1 MAPLQKWFARMLPT
15 GSTRGLSG
23 DLSSLL
29 AADPRD
35 TWYNERLRCHRTD
48 ADLVDDPSR
57 LWEAPAMPRGIC
69 GLHSHLTSLASGE
82 RMPCSHL
89 LVVVSGED
97 LEKAAET
104 YGDHWRGD
112 AEAHLVREVL
122 LYFERTGTR
131 PAFPTQLPRI
141 YVVPDGDP
149 ELMKGHRL
157 GLAEGEWVTGTVP
170 NFHHPATDSD
180 VDLAIYVALGEG
192 DFQEV
197 GHLHTDQL
205 LFTVGNH
212 WLDNFRSPEVPGA
225 ALYQLYRNPR
235 GGFVQ
240 VVNPDLS
247 NDFTIEHSTG
257 DEAADVI
264 TVKSKQRGVVARI
277 VLAVRDKTL
286 ELPPGVGS
294 KASEPTDAGKASG
307 STGDSLSLRPV
318 PLPTAATPSGAAASP
333 TIYGQ
338 LTIVPDVM
346 EETYVTLVET
356 GALLQRI
363 HFSKVMEGYDVY
375 LSTTGHL
382 STTPGKSMAIFQV
395 RGQMI
400 QLQVEMPGVTVN
412 GSEIPAGA
420 RVEMSGTAKIAAA
433 GHEVELRTLTHV
445 KAPGWPY
452 LAEIRRTGATTH
464 LGIGSV
470 NRIGRA
476 KNCRI
481 RLPDQHHNENIAW
494 RGGSGARVQARSG
507 EVERSRFHTDSIM
520 VASEHAEV
528 NLQGRPLLKS
538 MARHCYSYVRRGD
551 HIVTLHPTARD
562 PGPREEEIQHGD
574 EILIGNC
581 LFTVRAEASSDLSA
595 SMLSEAAAPQED
607 VLPLPALPNPPRKQE
622 PSPALSISEAPTVG
636 KQGDEEAPPRSP
648 PPSPRFANTKPM
660 AEAPEPGPVAPKPKE
675 GEPEPAPT
683 TPSASNTDPG
693 TAAVVVWVDEEDL
706 ETHLAQPAHVIHL
719 GWMVAGTSVLGNH
732 MNADLILPELRM
744 EERQQGSAKEY
755 ARLVVKGRRGSITL
769 LDTGETNLRVGEEDA
784 TETDTLEDIHLEVL
798 RRDADGEV
806 DFTVGMHLEIVL
818 GLPNPRG
825 RLLLVDREDPLC
837 AAMLTQGV
845 PEERTGALHLGHMRC
860 RAKLSDGVVV
870 LEDYMESRQTDYGG
884 LLPFYMAKE
893 GASFVTVPRSGQ
905 PLSLASGDRLL
916 VGGALYRITV
926 GA

>member
-1 MAPLQKWFARMLPT
+1 
-15 GSTRGLSG
+15 
-23 DLSSLL
+23 
-29 AADPRD
+29 
-35 TWYNERLRCHRTD
+35 
-48 ADLVDDPSR
+48 
-57 LWEAPAMPRGIC
+57 
-69 GLHSHLTSLASGE
+69 
-82 RMPCSHL
+82 MPCSHL
-89 LVVVSGED
+89 LVVVSDED

-112 AEAHLVREVL
+112 AEAHMMREVRQ
-122 LYFERTGTR
+122 YFERTGTR
-131 PAFPTQLPRI
+131 PACPTQLPRI

-149 ELMKGHRL
+149 DLMNGHRL
-157 GLAEGEWVTGTVP
+157 GLVEGEWVTGTVP
-170 NFHHPATDSD
+170 NFHQPATDSD
-180 VDLAIYVALGEG
+180 VDLAIYVALADGE
-192 DFQEV
+192 FQEV
-197 GHLHTDQL
+197 GQLYTDQL

-212 WLDNFRSPEVPGA
+212 WLDNFRSQEVPGA
-225 ALYQLYRNPR
+225 ALYQLYRNPS
-235 GGFVQ
+235 GGYVQ

-247 NDFTIEHSTG
+247 NDFTIEHNTG

-264 TVKSKQRGVVARI
+264 TVRRKQQGVVARI

-294 KASEPTDAGKASG
+294 KPSEPTSSERAAIPQD
-307 STGDSLSLRPV
+307 DSLSLRPV
-318 PLPTAATPSGAAASP
+318 PLPTASTPSGAAASP

-346 EETYVTLVET
+346 EETYLTLVET

-363 HFSKVMEGYDVY
+363 HFGKVMEGYDVY

-382 STTPGKSMAIFQV
+382 STVPGKSMAVFQV
-395 RGQMI
+395 RGDSV
-400 QLQVEMPGVTVN
+400 QLQVETPGVTVN

-433 GHEVELRTLTHV
+433 GHEVELRTLAHV

-464 LGIGSV
+464 LGIGSI

-476 KNCRI
+476 KTCRI

-494 RGGSGARVQARSG
+494 REASGARVQARSG

-551 HIVTLHPTARD
+551 HIVALHPTARD

-581 LFTVRAEASSDLSA
+581 LFAVRAEASSDLSA
-595 SMLSEAAAPQED
+595 SILSEAAAPKEEA
-607 VLPLPALPNPPRKQE
+607 LPLPALPDPPGKQE
-622 PSPALSISEAPTVG
+622 APLSASEAPTVAEQKKG
-636 KQGDEEAPPRSP
+636 ATPPRAP
-648 PPSPRFANTKPM
+648 PPSPRYADTKPM
-660 AEAPEPGPVAPKPKE
+660 GEEAR
-675 GEPEPAPT
+675 PAPAQREPLQAPVPAVS
-683 TPSASNTDPG
+683 TPSNTDPG

-706 ETHLAQPAHVIHL
+706 ETHLAQPARVVQL

-744 EERQQGSAKEY
+744 EEGQQCTAKEY

-769 LDTGETNLRVGEEDA
+769 LDTGETSLRVKGED
-784 TETDTLEDIHLEVL
+784 TSETDSLEDIHLEVV
-798 RRDADGEV
+798 RRDSEGEA
-806 DFTVGMHLEIVL
+806 DFTVGMHLETVL

-845 PEERTGALHLGHMRC
+845 PEERMGALHLGPMRC
-860 RAKLSDGVVV
+860 RAKLSEGVIV
-870 LEDYMESRQTDYGG
+870 LEDYMESRRTDFGG

-893 GASFVTVPRSGQ
+893 GGSFVTVPKTGQ

-916 VGGALYRITV
+916 VDGALYRITV

>member
-1 MAPLQKWFARMLPT
+1 MAPLKKWFARMLPT

-23 DLSSLL
+23 DLSTLL
-29 AADPRD
+29 AVDPRD
-35 TWYNERLRCHRTD
+35 TWYNERLRCHRTE
-48 ADLVDDPSR
+48 ADLVDDASH
-57 LWEAPAMPRGIC
+57 LWESPALPRGIC
-69 GLHSHLTSLASGE
+69 GLHSHLASLGSDE

-89 LVVVSGED
+89 LVVVSGDD

-112 AEAHLVREVL
+112 AEAHLVREVRM
-122 LYFERTGTR
+122 YFERTGTR

-149 ELMKGHRL
+149 EFLNGHRL
-157 GLAEGEWVTGTVP
+157 GLVGGEWVTGAVP
-170 NFHHPATDSD
+170 NFHKPATDSD

-197 GHLHTDQL
+197 GQLHTDQL

-212 WLDNFRSPEVPGA
+212 WLDNFQSPEIPGA
-225 ALYQLYRNPR
+225 ALYQLYRNP
-235 GGFVQ
+235 GGGYVQ

-264 TVKSKQRGVVARI
+264 TVRRKQGDVVARI
-277 VLAVRDKTL
+277 VLAVRDKTV

-294 KASEPTDAGKASG
+294 KATEPTSTGKAAA
-307 STGDSLSLRPV
+307 STDENLSLRPV
-318 PLPTAATPSGAAASP
+318 PLPMAVTPSGAAASP

-346 EETYVTLVET
+346 EETYLTLVET

-363 HFSKVMEGYDVY
+363 HFGKVMEGYDVY

-382 STTPGKSMAIFQV
+382 STVPGKSLAIFQV
-395 RGQMI
+395 RGEMV
-400 QLQVEMPGVTVN
+400 QLQVEKPGVTVN
-412 GSEIPAGA
+412 GSEIPPGA

-476 KNCRI
+476 KTCRI
-481 RLPDQHHNENIAW
+481 RLPDQQHNENIAW
-494 RGGSGARVQARSG
+494 RGESGARVQARSG

-538 MARHCYSYVRRGD
+538 MARHCYSYVRRDD
-551 HIVTLHPTARD
+551 HIVALHPTARD

-581 LFTVRAEASSDLSA
+581 LFSVRAEASSDLSA
-595 SMLSEAAAPQED
+595 SILSEAAAPQED
-607 VLPLPALPNPPRKQE
+607 VLPLPALPDPTLDLGLKA
-622 PSPALSISEAPTVG
+622 SPAPSVSEAPTAAAEG
-636 KQGDEEAPPRSP
+636 IEAEPPRSP
-648 PPSPRFANTKPM
+648 SPSPRHADTKPM
-660 AEAPEPGPVAPKPKE
+660 EEEEAPKPAPMAL
-675 GEPEPAPT
+675 EPEPAPAT
-683 TPSASNTDPG
+683 STPSHTDPG
-693 TAAVVVWVDEEDL
+693 TAAVVVWVDEEEL

-744 EERQQGSAKEY
+744 EKGQQQSAKEY

-769 LDTGETNLRVGEEDA
+769 LDAEETNLSVGGADA
-784 TETDTLEDIHLEVL
+784 AETDSLEDIHLEVL
-798 RRDADGEV
+798 RRDSDGEV
-806 DFTVGMHLEIVL
+806 DFTVGMHLETVQ

-825 RLLLVDREDPLC
+825 RLLLADREDPLC

-845 PEERTGALHLGHMRC
+845 PEGRMGALHLGPMRC
-860 RAKLSDGVVV
+860 RAKLAEGVVV
-870 LEDYMESRQTDYGG
+870 LEDYMESRRTDFGG

-893 GASFVTVPRSGQ
+893 GTSFVTVPKTGQ
-905 PLSLASGDRLL
+905 PLSLAHGDRLL
-916 VGGALYRITV
+916 VGGALYLITV